1 MSYHYHMKSFEDIIE
16 VICEDERTYSIPI
29 LYIVQVIIVVME
41 SFRLEKKNE
50 LSLSEQSILTES
62 NVTTAAGSGES

>member
-1 MSYHYHMKSFEDIIE
+1 MKSFEDIIE

-62 NVTTAAGSGES
+62 NVTAAAGGSES